1 MHPNW
6 FFYCIILHTA
16 ILDSMAANTCPKS
29 GTTLTSP
36 SDSITDGAGAYSANM
51 DCSWIIAPTGCSA
64 VSISFSQFDLEQ
76 GHDTLTISSCY
87 DKYCFYPTVIATLSG
102 YTIPTSITTG
112 QYVQVHFQS
121 DSTVNYAGFTLTYSG
136 DSSCMPA
143 QLSASSAYTSCT
155 NKKPVNSIYT
165 ASGSGSADCSWRCSS
180 GFTGEETHAML
191 WILGTTILTL
201 EVARPARINRWTTI
215 RITHRTEVPVPADAF
230 GSVRSGMKALLVDPF
245 VIVPPVGA
253 CRTSIYSPPAGRR
266 GHVPVCWAWQSSSP
280 SLQR

>member
-1 MHPNW
+1 M
-6 FFYCIILHTA
+6 L
-16 ILDSMAANTCPKS
+16 K
-29 GTTLTSP
+29 
-36 SDSITDGAGAYSANM
+36 SDSSLTGKQTT
-51 DCSWIIAPTGCSA
+51 APTKSQ
-64 VSISFSQFDLEQ
+64 SIL
-76 GHDTLTISSCY
+76 
-87 DKYCFYPTVIATLSG
+87 
-102 YTIPTSITTG
+102 
-112 QYVQVHFQS
+112 
-121 DSTVNYAGFTLTYSG
+121 FT
-136 DSSCMPA
+136 
-143 QLSASSAYTSCT
+143 AS
-155 NKKPVNSIYT
+155 
-165 ASGSGSADCSWRCSS
+165 SGSGSADCSWRCSS